1 MRAWVP
7 TLVVIVCASGL
18 VHAENW
24 PQWRGPGSTGVSTS
38 ISLPTK
44 WSATE
49 NIAWKSSLAGLGVSS
64 PIVWGDLVLATSQ
77 IGEGARQP
85 GMHPTLVGSKEGERG
100 LGRGINDSPAGTTTR
115 EITNVTFVVEAFSRA
130 TGRKLWEH
138 RTASV
143 GGLRGVHDKHN
154 LASSTATTDGT
165 LIYAWF
171 GTGQLVALDFQGKV
185 AWQRHLGEDVSP
197 FDVNWGAA
205 SSPTLYKDLLILLCD
220 HEPKAYL
227 LALDKKTGKERW
239 RSERGAGRTS
249 WSTPLVVPGPQ
260 GDELVV
266 NSSERV
272 DGYDPTTG
280 KLLWWADEPNR
291 YPCPTPIFH
300 EGVLYLNRGSRSGP
314 YMSIKVGG
322 RGDVTK
328 SHVQWRTGSGA
339 PYVASLLHYQG
350 LIYMANDG
358 GIAAAVDAKTG
369 ERVWQ
374 ERTGGIFSASPVGG
388 DGKVYLASE
397 TGEVLVLAA
406 GRTFNLISRNDMGA
420 RIIASPAVADGQIF
434 VRSDGELFAIGKPT
448 TSRRQ

>member
-1 MRAWVP
+1 MRAPVS
-7 TLVVIVCASGL
+7 TLVVIVCCGSVLGAD
-18 VHAENW
+18 NW
-24 PQWRGPGSTGVSTS
+24 PQWRGPGSSGVSTS
-38 ISLPTK
+38 TGLPTR

-49 NIAWKSSLAGLGVSS
+49 NVAWKAPLAGLGVSS
-64 PIVWGDLVLATSQ
+64 PIVWDDLVVATSQ
-77 IGEGARQP
+77 IGEGTRQP
-85 GMHPTLVGSKEGERG
+85 GMHPTLVGPKEGERG
-100 LGRGINDSPAGTTTR
+100 LGRGINDGTASTP
-115 EITNVTFVVEAFSRA
+115 EIASVTFVVEAFSRS

-143 GGLRGVHDKHN
+143 GALRGVHDKHN
-154 LASSTATTDGT
+154 LASSTATTDGA

-185 AWQRHLGEDVSP
+185 AWARHLGRDVSP

-205 SSPTLYKDLLILLCD
+205 SSPTLYGDLLILLCD

-227 LALDKKTGKERW
+227 IALDKKTGKERW
-239 RSERGAGRTS
+239 RTDRGSGRTS

-272 DGYDPTTG
+272 DGYDPVTG

-300 EGVLYLNRGSRSGP
+300 DGVLYLNRGSRSGP
-314 YMSIKVGG
+314 YMSVRIGG

-328 SHVQWRTGSGA
+328 THVVWRTGSGA
-339 PYVASLLHYQG
+339 PYVASLLHYDG

-374 ERTGGIFSASPVGG
+374 ERTGGIFSASPVAG

-406 GRTFNLISRNDMGA
+406 GRAFSLVSRNDMGA
-420 RIIASPAVADGQIF
+420 RIVASPAVAGGQIF
-434 VRSDGELFAIGKPT
+434 LRSDNQLFAIGKATPST
-448 TSRRQ
+448 K